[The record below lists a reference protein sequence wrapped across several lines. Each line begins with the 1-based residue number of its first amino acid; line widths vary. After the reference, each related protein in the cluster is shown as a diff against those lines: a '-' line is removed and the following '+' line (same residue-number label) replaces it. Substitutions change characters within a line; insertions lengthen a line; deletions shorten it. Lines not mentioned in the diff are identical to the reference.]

1 MTTQSIGS
9 VPQGVYDR
17 RFSRRDF
24 LRGGLA
30 VGALG
35 AAAPYLLGGTAQA
48 SARLLPDSSGSV
60 KGTIDFL
67 SWDAYDLRFPLMDQ
81 WRKQHGIGMNS
92 TYISDYPEIPA
103 KLTSPAS
110 RGLYNLATYGAQY
123 GQEWKALGILTP
135 LDMTKI
141 PNYANSLAFFKSGP
155 TWQRY
160 WNFDGHQWGI
170 PFTWSYA
177 ANNYNSAKVGPP
189 KTTADFLKPEFKKK
203 FALNDDYQGEI
214 LLAAQVLKIAN
225 QKGLFTPAQLRDI
238 VDFLNSLKKNALL
251 VAPSNGDIANLF
263 ASGEIVACVD
273 GFLGMEELV
282 AEKGVKSIRSVVP
295 AEGSFSFVDSFFIP
309 AGSND
314 SDSVYAFI
322 NEALAPPMQ
331 AQESGYLQAGV
342 TTVNGVAALSAAN
355 KAAYQPSNVAALFAT
370 APLFD
375 LPTNPPKGYT
385 SIADWENAWESVKAS

>member
-1 MTTQSIGS
+1 MTRQESGPAS
-9 VPQGVYDR
+9 EPLGDR
-17 RFSRRDF
+17 RISRRD
-24 LRGGLA
+24 LLTRGL
-30 VGALG
+30 ALG
-35 AAAPYLLGGTAQA
+35 AVGLAAPLFLEGTAGA
-48 SARLLPDSSGSV
+48 ATRVPAATDS
-60 KGTIDFL
+60 GTINFL
-67 SWDAYDLRFPLMDQ
+67 SWDAYDLRFPLMDN
-81 WRKQHGIGMNS
+81 WRKQQSISMNS

-123 GQEWKALGILTP
+123 GQEWKELGILTP
-135 LDMTKI
+135 LDMSKI
-141 PNYANSLAFFKSGP
+141 PNYSNSLAFFKSGP
-155 TWQRY
+155 TWAKY
-160 WNFDGHQWGI
+160 WNFAGHQWGI
-170 PFTWSYA
+170 PFTWSYS
-177 ANNYNSAKVGPP
+177 ANNYNAAKISAP
-189 KTTADFLKPEFKKK
+189 TRTADFLKPEFKKK

-225 QKGLFTPAQLRDI
+225 QKGLFTPAQLRQI
-238 VDFLNSLKKNALL
+238 VNFLNELKKNALL

-273 GFLGMEELV
+273 GFLGMQELV
-282 AEKGVKSIRSVVP
+282 AQKGVTTIRSVVP
-295 AEGSFSFVDSFFIP
+295 AEGTFSFVDSYFIP

-314 SDSVYAFI
+314 TDAVYAFI
-322 NEALAPPMQ
+322 NEALEPPMQ

-355 KAAYQPSNVAALFAT
+355 KAQYQPSNVQALFAK